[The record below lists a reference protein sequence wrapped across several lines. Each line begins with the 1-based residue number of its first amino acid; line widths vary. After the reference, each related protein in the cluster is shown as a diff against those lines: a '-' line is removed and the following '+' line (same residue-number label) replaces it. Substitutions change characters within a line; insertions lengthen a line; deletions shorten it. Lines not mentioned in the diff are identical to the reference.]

1 MGAAPAPSGS
11 SRAPCW
17 FMRRRLRRVLELAAP
32 GRASRHQAREIPA
45 ALLDL
50 ARSGQA
56 PLASGQIDP
65 GQPLAIATVI
75 PSFRRGSG
83 GHATV
88 VNLMR
93 ELRRRGHT
101 VSLWLEDF
109 EDRRAREPAAVTK
122 RNFADFFAAGDL
134 DLYVTFDH
142 WMGADVV
149 LATGWQTVP
158 RALLLSGVK
167 ARAYL
172 VQDHEP
178 EFYGASAQALFAE
191 TTYRQGLQCI
201 AASPWLAELLR
212 NRYRA
217 KACHFDLAVD
227 HSIYRPTGQRR
238 RNDLVVFYARSETP
252 RRAVPLGLLALEEL
266 RRRRPHVEIALFG
279 GDAAPHAPFAH
290 TNLGVLD
297 VATLPTLYSRA
308 AVGMVFSLTNPSL
321 VGLEMMACGL
331 ACVELATDSMVSTFG
346 AAGPLKLAD
355 PNPLSLCAALEQL
368 LDDGALRERMAGEG
382 IAWMQERT
390 WDRAAAQVERGL
402 RAAFA
407 ESG

>member
-1 MGAAPAPSGS
+1 MGSAASPSGP
-11 SRAPCW
+11 SRAPRP
-17 FMRRRLRRVLELAAP
+17 FMRTRLRRILGAAVH
-32 GRASRHQAREIPA
+32 GRAHGRQAREIPA

-50 ARSGQA
+50 ARSGPT
-56 PLASGQIDP
+56 PLASGPVHP
-65 GQPLAIATVI
+65 GQPLTIATVI

-109 EDRRAREPAAVTK
+109 ADLHAGEPPSAIK
-122 RNFADFFAAGDL
+122 RDFAEFFVAGDL
-134 DLYVTFDH
+134 DLHVTFDH
-142 WMGADVV
+142 WMGGDVV

-178 EFYGASAQALFAE
+178 EFYGSSAQALFAE
-191 TTYRQGLQCI
+191 TTYREDLQCI

-212 NRYRA
+212 NRYGA
-217 KACHFDLAVD
+217 NACHFDLAVD
-227 HSIYRPTGQRR
+227 HSTYRPTGERR
-238 RNDLVVFYARSETP
+238 RDDLVVFYARSETP

-279 GDAAPHAPFAH
+279 GDAALPAPFDH

-297 VATLPTLYSRA
+297 ALRLAQLYSRA

-331 ACVELATDSMVSTFG
+331 VCVELATGSMLSTFG
-346 AAGPLKLAD
+346 ATGPLKLAD

-368 LDDGALRERMAGEG
+368 LDDRALRERMAGDG
-382 IAWMQERT
+382 VAWMQERT
-390 WDRAAAQVERGL
+390 WNRAAAQVEAGL

-407 ESG
+407 GHD

>member
-1 MGAAPAPSGS
+1 
-11 SRAPCW
+11 
-17 FMRRRLRRVLELAAP
+17 MRRRLRRVLGAAVR
-32 GRASRHQAREIPA
+32 GRGHDHQLREIPA

-50 ARSGQA
+50 ARSGQT
-56 PLASGQIDP
+56 PLSAGTIDP
-65 GQPLAIATVI
+65 GQPLTIATVI
-75 PSFRRGSG
+75 PSFVRGSG

-109 EDRRAREPAAVTK
+109 EDRHAGEPAATTK
-122 RNFADFFAAGDL
+122 RSFAEFFAAGDL
-134 DLYVTFDH
+134 DLHVTFDH
-142 WMGADVV
+142 WTEADVV

-158 RALLLSGVK
+158 RALLLSGAK

-178 EFYGASAQALFAE
+178 EFYGASARALFAE

-212 NRYRA
+212 NRYGA

-227 HSIYRPTGQRR
+227 HSIYRPTGELRR
-238 RNDLVVFYARSETP
+238 DDLLVFYARSETP

-266 RRRRPHVEIALFG
+266 RRRRPGIEIALFG
-279 GDAAPHAPFAH
+279 GDAPVPAPFAH

-297 VATLPTLYSRA
+297 VAALPALYSCA
-308 AVGMVFSLTNPSL
+308 TVGMVFSLTNPSL

-331 ACVELATDSMVSTFG
+331 ACVELATASTRSTFG
-346 AAGPLKLAD
+346 AGGPLALAE

-368 LDDGALRERMAGEG
+368 LDDRARRERVAQDGV
-382 IAWMQERT
+382 AWMRSRT
-390 WDRAAAQVERGL
+390 WERAATQVELGL
-402 RAAFA
+402 RAAFT
-407 ESG
+407 GRD